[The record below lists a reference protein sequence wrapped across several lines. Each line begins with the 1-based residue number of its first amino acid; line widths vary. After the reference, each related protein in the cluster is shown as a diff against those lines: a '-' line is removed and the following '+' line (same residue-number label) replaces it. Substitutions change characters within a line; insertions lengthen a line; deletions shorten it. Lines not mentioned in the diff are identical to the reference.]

1 MVGSGVVAVG
11 KRYVRYVSTPKNRE
25 AGGRIY
31 SRVHN
36 ALWLRLTDG
45 TYRVGDMLPA
55 QRDLVK
61 DLQVSRDVV
70 QKVLKDLGDKG
81 FLVSVRGSG
90 TRVIALPTTNDS
102 EADDPQARPTLY
114 EYMGKAFREPEVSL
128 DLVALTAETFI
139 GHFRSQTE
147 LVTAGKI
154 KPARVTVRMLLP
166 SEDAPL
172 EYPRALDPK
181 DDRVRLRWRNRVRR
195 HTAEMGDFCKELE
208 DAGVEVKLL
217 IRRMPRS
224 PDFKLILLNDVH
236 ALVGLYSPVV
246 GPIRLD
252 DGTIVSRAVDVKGA
266 GVNLHHH
273 ERRVEGADDVSQFG
287 DYREWFDSR
296 WNLNA

>member
-1 MVGSGVVAVG
+1 M
-11 KRYVRYVSTPKNRE
+11 
-25 AGGRIY
+25 
-31 SRVHN
+31 HN
-36 ALWLRLTDG
+36 ALLLRLTDG
-45 TYRVGDMLPA
+45 TYRVGDMLPP
-55 QRDLVK
+55 QRDLAK

-70 QKVLKDLGDKG
+70 QKVLKDLADEG
-81 FLVSVRGSG
+81 FVKSVRGSG
-90 TRVIALPTTNDS
+90 TRVVEPPTAKGTA
-102 EADDPQARPTLY
+102 ADDAQERPTLY

-166 SEDAPL
+166 SEDTDL

-195 HTAEMGDFCKELE
+195 HAAEMGDFCQELE
-208 DAGVEVKLL
+208 NAGVEVKLL
-217 IRRMPRS
+217 IRRRPRT
-224 PDFKLILLNDVH
+224 PEFKLILLNDTH
-236 ALVGLYSPVV
+236 ALVGLYAPVV

-266 GVNLHHH
+266 GVNLHLY
-273 ERRVEGADDVSQFG
+273 ERRGEGADDVSQFG

-296 WNLNA
+296 WNLNT